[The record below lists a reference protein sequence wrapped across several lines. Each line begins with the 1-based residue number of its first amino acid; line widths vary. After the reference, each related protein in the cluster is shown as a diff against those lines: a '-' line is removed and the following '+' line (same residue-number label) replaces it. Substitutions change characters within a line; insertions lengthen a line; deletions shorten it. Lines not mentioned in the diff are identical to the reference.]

1 MKLAI
6 SLSAIVPNGVYS
18 AVRPLGLSIGRINAL
33 MDVIAF
39 ADPSRDDPHV
49 TVLYSRNDNRVTSQ
63 PLDMPTTYRASIEK
77 FTSWVGHDGKP
88 YVVALL
94 DSPDLQAAHA
104 AWIELGYTKDF
115 PDYRP
120 HITFKKNLPED
131 QVANV
136 LTLLNDALN
145 PISPIMLVFGSQRI
159 EPLDD

>member
-6 SLSAIVPNGVYS
+6 SLSAIVPDGVYS
-18 AVRPLGLSIGRINAL
+18 AVRPLGLSIGRIDAL

-63 PLDMPTTYRASIEK
+63 PLEMPSTYRALISK
-77 FTSWVGHDGKP
+77 FVSWVGHDGQP

-104 AWIELGYTKDF
+104 AWMELGYTKDF
-115 PDYRP
+115 PDYQP
-120 HITFKKNLPED
+120 HITFKKGLAED

-136 LTLLNDALN
+136 LSLLNEAIEQN
-145 PISPIMLVFGSQRI
+145 PVTLVFGSQRI